1 MKSKILVSSMYL
13 LMLFSVYGVVF
24 ASGGN
29 SRILAQQD
37 SMSTYTSSTT
47 GATTSSSTIDNSIDD
62 QNYNDQNVTPVAN
75 ESAST
80 SGAFDFFGIG
90 SWFWLVVLVLL
101 IVAIVVL
108 YMQ

>member
-47 GATTSSSTIDNSIDD
+47 GTTTSSTTIDDSI
-62 QNYNDQNVTPVAN
+62 NDQNVTPVAT